1 MTNRSTAGL
10 ITRRD
15 QLLGA
20 GAALFYEEPL
30 TIVRGEGVYLFDD
43 AGRRY
48 VDMYNNVPCVGH
60 AHARVVEAMA
70 RQAATLNVHSRY
82 LHPGVLDYAEKLL
95 DRHHESLTSAVFAC
109 TGTEANEVALLMA
122 RAATGNRGILCT
134 DSAYHG
140 NSTEV
145 GRLTF
150 ARNLPPESEFRS
162 IPFPQTYRPLRPG
175 VSGKELTDLYL
186 DEMRRAIDDFA
197 RNGISLAGMLVC
209 PILANEGLPNIPEGF
224 MPRAVELVHE
234 AGGLFIADEVQA
246 GFCRT
251 GHWWGY
257 EKMGFVPDIV
267 TMGKPIGNGMP
278 ISAVVASKDLVD
290 TFRQRSRYF
299 NTFASS
305 PLQAAVG
312 STVLD
317 VIESEGLR
325 RNVVETGAHLRRGL
339 EAFQHAC
346 EPMAEVRGHGL
357 FLGVEWV
364 SDREAKTADVEG
376 VVAVVN
382 RLKDKGFLTSN
393 AGALRNVLKIR
404 PPLCFGREHADAFLD
419 AFGETLREL
428 GHVD

>member
-1 MTNRSTAGL
+1 MTRTAL
-10 ITRRD
+10 IARRD
-15 QLLGA
+15 GLLGA
-20 GAALFYEEPL
+20 GAPLFYEEPV
-30 TIVRGEGVYLFDD
+30 TIVGGEGVYLFDD
-43 AGRRY
+43 GGRRF

-60 AHARVVEAMA
+60 AHPRVVEAMA

-95 DRHHESLTSAVFAC
+95 DRHHESLTSAVFTC
-109 TGTEANEVALLMA
+109 TGTEANEVALKMA

-140 NSTEV
+140 NSEEV

-150 ARNLPPESEFRS
+150 ARNPAPESEIRG
-162 IPFPQTYRPLRPG
+162 IPFPQTYRPLREG
-175 VSGKELTDLYL
+175 ASGRELTDLYL
-186 DEMRRAIDDFA
+186 DEMRRAIDDLA
-197 RNGISLAGMLVC
+197 GNGIALAGMLVC
-209 PILANEGLPNIPEGF
+209 PILANEGLPDIPEDF
-224 MPRAVELVHE
+224 MARAALVVHE

-251 GHWWGY
+251 GRWWGY
-257 EKMGFVPDIV
+257 ETNDFVPDIV
-267 TMGKPIGNGMP
+267 TMGKPMGNGMP
-278 ISAVVASKDLVD
+278 LSGTVASTDLVD
-290 TFRQRSRYF
+290 TFRRRSRYF

-312 STVLD
+312 SAVLD

-325 RNVVETGAHLRRGL
+325 RNVIETGAHLRRGL
-339 EAFQHAC
+339 EAFQETC

-364 SDREAKTADVEG
+364 SDREAKTADVDG

-404 PPLCFGREHADAFLD
+404 PPLCFRREHADAFLD

-428 GHVD
+428 GHLD